1 MGLLTAAQLREH
13 VEAFASI
20 RHLDHP
26 HGHSLGRPPDRILA
40 RWLVLTLLGPSGDHP
55 AVAATEGRVDL
66 TPAELARAASVEKA
80 FVERLA
86 DLALLI
92 SREGRYAPSDVYL
105 VRFAALVERSGIEL
119 EALAGAVSDGI
130 ISLSDIDIVF
140 PDPPVASER
149 THAELAAELGVDIRA
164 LHETRLAAG
173 LATLHAD
180 DVVAQDEE
188 HALRS
193 AFLAAQAFGDPT
205 LAIRIARVFGGGAQ
219 RMAASVARMYDE
231 SVNRAFL
238 ESGAVLDVSTSR
250 AISEETRQLMDVG
263 ADALDTLFAH
273 HLASATL
280 SLWVQTAEVLL
291 ERHGYVPTRP
301 KATSAIAFVD
311 LSGFTRLTDEEGD
324 EVGTRLAT
332 ELAAE
337 AERAVARH
345 GCRLVKLLGDGV
357 MLQGD
362 DPVALVRT
370 ALALVRSLP
379 AHGLPPAHAGVH
391 AGASIERDG
400 DYFGRTV
407 NIAARIAAVARPGE
421 VLVSAAVIEDAT
433 LGLEATEVGP
443 RELRGVGE
451 PVRLFRVTE

>member
-1 MGLLTAAQLREH
+1 
-13 VEAFASI
+13 
-20 RHLDHP
+20 
-26 HGHSLGRPPDRILA
+26 
-40 RWLVLTLLGPSGDHP
+40 
-55 AVAATEGRVDL
+55 
-66 TPAELARAASVEKA
+66 
-80 FVERLA
+80 
-86 DLALLI
+86 
-92 SREGRYAPSDVYL
+92 
-105 VRFAALVERSGIEL
+105 
-119 EALAGAVSDGI
+119 
-130 ISLSDIDIVF
+130 
-140 PDPPVASER
+140 
-149 THAELAAELGVDIRA
+149 
-164 LHETRLAAG
+164 
-173 LATLHAD
+173 
-180 DVVAQDEE
+180 
-188 HALRS
+188 
-193 AFLAAQAFGDPT
+193 
-205 LAIRIARVFGGGAQ
+205 
-219 RMAASVARMYDE
+219 
-231 SVNRAFL
+231 
-238 ESGAVLDVSTSR
+238 
-250 AISEETRQLMDVG
+250 
-263 ADALDTLFAH
+263 
-273 HLASATL
+273 
-280 SLWVQTAEVLL
+280 LL
-291 ERHGYVPTRP
+291 ERHGYVATRA